1 LGGESGTTWE
11 RERERMNRFITVL
24 AVLVMSFVLA
34 IPAFA
39 GNPSGQTPKQGKA
52 SCLANGGTFFSS
64 TQTCLTTG
72 GECVSLS
79 GQIVSTEFCRI

>member
-1 LGGESGTTWE
+1 
-11 RERERMNRFITVL
+11 MKRFIAML
-24 AVLVMSFVLA
+24 AVLVVSFVLVV
-34 IPAFA
+34 PAFA

-52 SCLANGGTFFSS
+52 NCLANGGTWFSN

-79 GQIVSTEFCRI
+79 GQILPPERACRI

>member
-1 LGGESGTTWE
+1 MS
-11 RERERMNRFITVL
+11 RFITVL
-24 AVLVMSFVLA
+24 AVLMASLVLV

-52 SCLANGGTFFSS
+52 NCLADGGTYFSN

-79 GQIVSTEFCRI
+79 GQIVSPEFCRI

>member
-1 LGGESGTTWE
+1 
-11 RERERMNRFITVL
+11 MNRFVAVL
-24 AVLVMSFVLA
+24 AVLVAGFVLV

-52 SCLANGGTFFSS
+52 NCLANGGTFFSN

-72 GECVSLS
+72 GECVGLN
-79 GQIVSTEFCRI
+79 GQLVSPEKYCRV

>member
-1 LGGESGTTWE
+1 
-11 RERERMNRFITVL
+11 MNRFIAVL
-24 AVLVMSFVLA
+24 AVLVVSFVFV

-52 SCLANGGTFFSS
+52 SCLANGGSWFSN

-72 GECVSLS
+72 GQCVALA
-79 GQIVSTEFCRI
+79 GQIVSPEQFCRL